1 MRKWACVLPMKSA
14 ARPNLIVILVDD
26 LRFDETGASGHPYLR
41 TPHID
46 RLAREGA
53 RCVNAFHTT
62 PLCSPNRASI
72 LTGQYASRHGII
84 DNVGRDAMSHRLANY
99 HLELQRLGYE
109 TAHIGKWHMG
119 NDASPRPGYDTWISF
134 RGQGTIVDPVFF
146 ENGKESRLRGYV
158 TDLLN
163 ERAAQ
168 FLARRRQKPFA
179 LFLAHKAVHPDVQQ
193 RQDGTIDVATMQGY
207 VLPGRHKDLYR
218 GCVYPPRPSVLP
230 LEKILREKPA
240 WREVFELRSRPES
253 RAFLDALQAGTQD
266 EIRSRAAMMA
276 SVDEGV
282 GMILQQLERAGQLE
296 NTLIVFLGD
305 NGFFFGEHGLGAERR
320 FAYEEGIRT
329 AFFVRYPNLVR
340 PGTLIEPM
348 VLALD
353 IAPTLIELAGGRPG
367 RQIQGLSLA
376 ALLKGRARVPWR
388 KSFLVEY
395 YNESAWPWIVGM
407 SYKAVRTER
416 AKLIHWVHKE
426 GVDELYD
433 LARDPYE
440 ITNVIARA
448 AYGKVRARLYRELR
462 RLVADAAGL

>member
-1 MRKWACVLPMKSA
+1 VIKA
-14 ARPNLIVILVDD
+14 AAKPNLIVILVDD
-26 LRFDETGASGHPYLR
+26 LRFDETGASGHPYMK
-41 TPHID
+41 TPSID

-53 RCVNAFHTT
+53 RCANAFHTT

-84 DNVGRDAMSHRLANY
+84 DNVGREAMSHRLANY
-99 HLELQRLGYE
+99 HLELQRLGYD

-146 ENGKESRLRGYV
+146 ERGKETRLRGYV

-168 FLARRRQKPFA
+168 FLSRRREKPFA

-193 RQDGTIDVATMQGY
+193 RQDGTIDLATMQGY
-207 VLPGRHKDLYR
+207 VLPERHKGLYR
-218 GCVYPPRPSVLP
+218 GATYPPRPNVRPIEEVL
-230 LEKILREKPA
+230 EQKPA
-240 WREVFELRSRPES
+240 WKEMFELRGRPGM
-253 RAFLDALQAGTQD
+253 RAFLDAIHVGSQE
-266 EIRSRAAMMA
+266 EIRERAAMMA

-282 GMILQQLERAGQLE
+282 GMVLESLQEKGILD
-296 NTLIVFLGD
+296 NTFILFLGD

-329 AFFVRYPNLVR
+329 AFFIRYPELVK

-353 IAPTLIELAGGRPG
+353 IAPTLVELAGGRPG
-367 RQIQGLSLA
+367 RQIQGRSLA
-376 ALLKGRARVPWR
+376 PLLRGASPTWR
-388 KSFLVEY
+388 KSFLIEY

-416 AKLIHWVHKE
+416 AKLIHWVQKE

-433 LARDPYE
+433 LERDPYE
-440 ITNVIARA
+440 IRNVIGRP
-448 AYGKVRARLYRELR
+448 AYAKVRARLYRELAK
-462 RLVADAAGL
+462 LVAQAAGL